1 MTSHDHPA
9 AAHSATTD
17 LITAA
22 GVDHVRLVYDYLDAG
37 DADSCASL
45 MHERVVLE
53 LPGMPPVHGRA
64 EAVRAHLRHSTGR
77 TRHEID
83 HLVAADRSVVAA
95 GRRVVPDSRHP
106 CTRFVDVFRIAD
118 DGMVSECT
126 RYYHTTP

>member
-1 MTSHDHPA
+1 MTSHDRPA
-9 AAHSATTD
+9 AALSGATD

-45 MHERVVLE
+45 MHEYVVLE

-64 EAVRAHLRHSTGR
+64 EVVRAHLCHGAARA
-77 TRHEID
+77 RHEID
-83 HLVAADRSVVAA
+83 HLVAADRSVVAE
-95 GRRVVPDSRHP
+95 GRRVVPGSHHP

-126 RYYHTTP
+126 RYYHTAP